1 MLDDELYSS
10 IGMKINFQKFMSFTD
25 ISQASTIE
33 VDIRKDFA
41 DLMYKN
47 LNGIEAHDLA
57 LRIYRS
63 EGDMD
68 VSEGDIALIKALASK
83 ATPIFYDSMLANIKE

>member
-1 MLDDELYSS
+1 MT
-10 IGMKINFQKFMSFTD
+10 INFQNFQFFTD
-25 ISQASTIE
+25 ITQTTTTE
-33 VDIRKDFA
+33 VDFRRDFA

-68 VSEGDIALIKALASK
+68 VSEGDLDLIKALASK
-83 ATPIFYDSMLANIKE
+83 AKPIFYDSILSNIKE

>member
-1 MLDDELYSS
+1 MLDNELFSS

-47 LNGIEAHDLA
+47 MNGIEAHDLA

-63 EGDMD
+63 EGDMQVSDID
-68 VSEGDIALIKALASK
+68 VSLIKALASK
-83 ATPIFYDSMLANIKE
+83 ATPIFYDSILANIKE

>member
-1 MLDDELYSS
+1 MTID
-10 IGMKINFQKFMSFTD
+10 FQNFMSFTD

-47 LNGIEAHDLA
+47 MNGIEAHDLA

-63 EGDMD
+63 EGDMEVSDSD
-68 VSEGDIALIKALASK
+68 VSLIKALASK
-83 ATPIFYDSMLANIKE
+83 ATPIFYDSILANIKE